1 MGAVASTIVVSCSN
15 TKVPQISNATTYKVG
30 SNTFER
36 TSSGN
41 LECKA
46 GYNGTDYKTSPGF
59 DSSDPNSEKN
69 LITNQFTAINYGLSH
84 IQQLGESILTIIQNL
99 YSSKIYESVL
109 GLNFSSVEA
118 IAKFSYEGEA
128 GGVRRAGLKS
138 IEITSANVD
147 TLTDPGTSKDPK
159 PITFTGITFTYAKWY
174 SSNGSNVKWE
184 GDLGTLELS
193 PLTLNMNPLFS
204 GDKWNGQYSV
214 ESDEKKIKINNNNAE
229 EYFNVLRDLRKAI
242 DGNILNTTLK
252 SYCENNKDKVINTLN
267 IFNIS

>member
-15 TKVPQISNATTYKVG
+15 TKIPQISNVTTYKVG
-30 SNTFER
+30 SDTFER

-46 GYNGTDYKTSPGF
+46 GYNGTNYKTSPGY

-69 LITNQFTAINYGLSH
+69 LVTNQFTAINYGLSH
-84 IQQLGESILTIIQNL
+84 IQQLGESILTIVQNL
-99 YSSKIYESVL
+99 YSSKVYESVL
-109 GLNFSSVEA
+109 GLNFSSVES

-128 GGVRRAGLKS
+128 GSVRRAGLKS

-174 SSNGSNVKWE
+174 STNGSNVKWE
-184 GDLGTLELS
+184 SDLGTIQLS
-193 PLTLNMNPLFS
+193 DVTLNMNPLFN
-204 GDKWNGQYSV
+204 GEKWNGQYNA
-214 ESDEKKIKINNNNAE
+214 EIDEKKIKIGGKEAE
-229 EYFNVLRDLRKAI
+229 EYFEVLRDLRKSI

-252 SYCENNKDKVINTLN
+252 SYCEKNKNKVVDTLK